1 MRITEGQ
8 LRRIIREE
16 LLDETYQSFVDR
28 AGNMK
33 LSANFKDPT
42 FEKSPVSKKTARN
55 LKSIWG
61 AEADHGFMDS
71 IVKIHWVSN
80 QRASTHRSA
89 LQAIKKFLSVSGKNE
104 ISTSGYLPD
113 SSEFRSRW
121 GGYGVIV
128 KGRTTY
134 AANHMDQIFSGYAS
148 KLSDKVMQKYQSSGV
163 PKRPTIFN
171 PFDSFVRGKDYILD
185 AESFDP
191 SAAVHGNEFIV
202 ANWKPVAIVMPR
214 ADIQDFPDEMIER
227 TRKLMEIEKLVRQ
240 RKITTDQFTYVVI
253 SNDIDETLRQ
263 ALDGVEGAKLHAR
276 EFSSKDSRGRPWG
289 WYMYEEIKDSLDPT
303 KGFDKLNLPV
313 VGYDLKPI

>member
-1 MRITEGQ
+1 MIRITEGR
-8 LRRIIREE
+8 LRRIIRE

-42 FEKSPVSKKTARN
+42 FEKSPSSKKTARD
-55 LKSIWG
+55 LKRIWG
-61 AEADHGFMDS
+61 EEADHGFMNS
-71 IVKIHWVSN
+71 IIKIHWISN

-113 SSEFRSRW
+113 SREFRSSW
-121 GGYGVIV
+121 GGYGIVV

-148 KLSDKVMQKYQSSGV
+148 KLSDKVVQKYQSSGV

-191 SAAVHGNEFIV
+191 SAAVYGNEFIV

-253 SNDIDETLRQ
+253 SKDIDETLRQ

-276 EFSSKDSRGRPWG
+276 EFSSEDSRGRPWG
-289 WYMYEEIKDSLDPT
+289 WYMYQEIKDSLDPT
-303 KGFDKLNLPV
+303 KGFDKFDLPV